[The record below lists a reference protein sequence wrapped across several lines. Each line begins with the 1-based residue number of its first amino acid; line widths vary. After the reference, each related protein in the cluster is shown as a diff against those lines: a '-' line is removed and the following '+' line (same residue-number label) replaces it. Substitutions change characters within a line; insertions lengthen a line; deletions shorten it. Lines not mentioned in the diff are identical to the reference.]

1 MGCPGLAG
9 CIGGGGRDG
18 GSSKSGPGGGSSVS
32 KCGGKTHL
40 GAAYRECGW
49 EGKGLILLADS
60 LQSVGALGKSG

>member
-9 CIGGGGRDG
+9 CIGGGGGDG
-18 GSSKSGPGGGSSVS
+18 GSRKSGPGGGSSVS

-40 GAAYRECGW
+40 GAAYRGRGW